1 MSTDRTAKVN
11 HSVSLVG
18 LALSFVLVAGADR
31 FSGLRSDL
39 ASMWSLNSGSE
50 TVHRLMIANVTMMLI
65 AAALLSVSAAGWSLV
80 QRNSPSA

>member
-1 MSTDRTAKVN
+1 MSTDRTTKVN

-18 LALSFVLVAGADR
+18 LALSFVMVATADSL
-31 FSGLRSDL
+31 SGLRSDL

-50 TVHRLMIANVTMMLI
+50 IVHRLMIANVTMMLI